1 LRSSGF
7 RADRPVSA
15 KGQQHHP
22 VGVPRPSRYQGK
34 KALGKTWEQAAR
46 EWWFE
51 LLLPGKL
58 DKAEADW
65 HATQPTDPPPVIVHH
80 EIDEQLQTG
89 DSRLLGGAMS
99 IHAPWSDGKQQNPS

>member
-1 LRSSGF
+1 LRSGSI
-7 RADRPVSA
+7 RADCFVSA
-15 KGQQHHP
+15 EGQQHYP
-22 VGVPRPSRYQGK
+22 AGVPRSPRYQGK
-34 KALGKTWEQAAR
+34 KDLGKTWEQAAR

-51 LLLPGKL
+51 TTLPGKL

-65 HATQPTDPPPVIVHH
+65 HATQPTDPLPVIVHH

-99 IHAPWSDGKQQNPS
+99 IHAPWSDGNQQDPS